1 MDKYSYIIYNTNN
14 TEYTHT
20 SPYTSLWAF
29 IPAYSHTY
37 LDTHLYSRIY
47 SPMCPCIY
55 PTTAAYT
62 AMREGS
68 APTIT
73 AAPTR
78 PKAPY
83 FKGFHAINELY
94 LSKIP
99 INVPM
104 PRWGILYLLFIGII
118 NNTYSIYLYITS
130 MQYRYNYHRYFL
142 CNVRISVGRGYPRIW
157 VDRCKKGTTHTIGS
171 K

>member
-1 MDKYSYIIYNTNN
+1 MPLWASVPTILY
-14 TEYTHT
+14 YTH
-20 SPYTSLWAF
+20 
-29 IPAYSHTY
+29 IY
-37 LDTHLYSRIY
+37 L
-47 SPMCPCIY
+47 CIY

-62 AMREGS
+62 SIWEGS

-73 AAPTR
+73 ATHTPTITATPTR
-78 PKAPY
+78 PKPLY
-83 FKGFHAINELY
+83 FLGFHAINELY

-130 MQYRYNYHRYFL
+130 MQYRYNYHRYFS
-142 CNVRISVGRGYPRIW
+142 CNVRISWGRGYPRIW
-157 VDRCKKGTTHTIGS
+157 VDRCKEGTTHTIGS